1 MSRLWRTRGQRV
13 HESAAPVP
21 GAARWPL
28 WSTYAHLAVAD
39 DRVLPVARLVADEV
53 LARVERACSRFRPD
67 SDLSVANHC
76 AGSWVEVDPLL
87 CAAVRAALWA
97 AEVTDGLVDPCLGRA
112 LVTLG
117 YDDDLAV
124 VQARPDGHRP
134 AASPARAAPAGHR
147 PDAWREV
154 QVADDAL
161 LVPAGTA
168 LDLGASGKAWAADVV
183 ARAAADAAGCATV
196 VSLGGDVRVAGPTGT
211 PAPAWVVRV
220 GETADELE
228 EAQSGSLVVVAG
240 GLATSTTLS
249 RRWRSAGSLH
259 HHVLDPATGRPAAAP
274 YRTVTAG
281 GSSCLAANAASTAAL
296 VLGDRAP
303 QWLAAEGVTARL
315 VARDGTV
322 STVGEWPGE
331 PVAGE
336 TA

>member
-1 MSRLWRTRGQRV
+1 MSRLWRTRGERDHV
-13 HESAAPVP
+13 STAPVP
-21 GAARWPL
+21 GTARWPL
-28 WSTYAHLAVAD
+28 WSTYVHLAVAD
-39 DRVLPVARLVADEV
+39 DRVLPVARSVADEV

-112 LVTLG
+112 LVSLG

-124 VQARPDGHRP
+124 VQGRPDGHRP
-134 AASPARAAPAGHR
+134 ATSAAPAHR
-147 PDAWREV
+147 PHAWREV

-161 LVPAGTA
+161 LVPAGAA
-168 LDLGASGKAWAADVV
+168 LDLGALGKAWAADVV
-183 ARAAADAAGCATV
+183 ARAAADAAGCTTV
-196 VSLGGDVRVAGPTGT
+196 VSLGGDVRVAGPTGA
-211 PAPAWVVRV
+211 PAPSWRVRV

-228 EAQSGSLVVVAG
+228 DTPTSPLVVVAG

-296 VLGDRAP
+296 VLGDAAP
-303 QWLAAEGVTARL
+303 QWLAANGVTARL

-322 STVGEWPGE
+322 TTVGEWPGE
-331 PVAGE
+331 PVVEG

>member
-1 MSRLWRTRGQRV
+1 MSRLWRTRDDRV
-13 HESAAPVP
+13 RAGAPP
-21 GAARWPL
+21 APAAARWPL
-28 WSTYAHLAVAD
+28 WSTYVHLAVAD
-39 DRVLPVARLVADEV
+39 ERVLPVARSVADEV

-97 AEVTDGLVDPCLGRA
+97 AEVTDGLVDPCLGGA

-117 YDDDLAV
+117 YDDDLGV
-124 VQARPDGHRP
+124 VQRRP
-134 AASPARAAPAGHR
+134 AGHSPAAHGAPARHR
-147 PDAWREV
+147 PDAWREL
-154 QVADDAL
+154 QVADGAI

-196 VSLGGDVRVAGPTGT
+196 VSLGGDVRVAGPAGA
-211 PAPAWVVRV
+211 PAPTWDVRL

-228 EAQSGSLVVVAG
+228 DGQAGPLVAVAG
-240 GLATSTTLS
+240 GLATSTTMS
-249 RRWRSAGSLH
+249 RRWRSAGSSH
-259 HHVLDPATGRPAAAP
+259 HHLLDPATGRPAAAP

-281 GSSCLAANAASTAAL
+281 GSSCLAANAASTAAI

-303 QWLAAEGVTARL
+303 QWLAAKGVTARL

-322 STVGEWPGE
+322 TTVGDWPDE
-331 PVAGE
+331 PVAEG